1 MIMNTI
7 EHTQAV
13 WIFVERPG
21 RPNAFNETKIPPT
34 KINIPIMKWKMK
46 SKLVFGKMLAVPS
59 ESRAEINI
67 NATVSQS
74 AKLINMR

>member
-1 MIMNTI
+1 
-7 EHTQAV
+7 
-13 WIFVERPG
+13 
-21 RPNAFNETKIPPT
+21 
-34 KINIPIMKWKMK
+34 MK